1 MTRPDWGWGAQPQ
14 SGQVMGITKIRGE
27 KLGDMVGWGTGS
39 SWPSIM
45 VLFCRQNCEAHERRL
60 VNGNGI
66 DVECRDSLKPTATL
80 TASSSNYNPHEAMG
94 SANSQSPLCWQ
105 EAAKNDAQW

>member
-1 MTRPDWGWGAQPQ
+1 
-14 SGQVMGITKIRGE
+14 
-27 KLGDMVGWGTGS
+27 
-39 SWPSIM
+39 M

-80 TASSSNYNPHEAMG
+80 TASSSNFNPHEAMG

-105 EAAKNDAQW
+105 EAAKNDARRCAEARLASTLALDSSTPGRSQMAV